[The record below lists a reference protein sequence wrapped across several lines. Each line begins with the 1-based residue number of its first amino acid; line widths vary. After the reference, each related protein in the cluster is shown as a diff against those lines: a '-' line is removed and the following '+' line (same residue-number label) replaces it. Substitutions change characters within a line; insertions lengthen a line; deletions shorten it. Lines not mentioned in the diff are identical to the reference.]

1 MHELNLATSVIEI
14 VRKEM
19 ARRPPARIT
28 KIGLRIGK
36 FAGIDDSSLR
46 FCFEVLVRD
55 TEFRNASL
63 DIARSSRDELDL
75 SYLEVEE
82 DEPDSH

>member
-1 MHELNLATSVIEI
+1 MHELGIANSVLEA
-14 VRKEM
+14 VQKEM
-19 ARRPPARIT
+19 ARRPRARLT
-28 KIGLRIGK
+28 KVGLRIGE
-36 FAGIDDSSLR
+36 FSGVEESSLR

-55 TEFRNASL
+55 TEMRSAVL
-63 DIARSSRDELDL
+63 DIERGSRDELDL

>member
-1 MHELNLATSVIEI
+1 MHELGIASAVIDT
-14 VRKEM
+14 VREEM
-19 ARRPPARIT
+19 ARRPPARLT
-28 KIGLRIGK
+28 RIGLRVGE

-55 TEFRNASL
+55 TEFPGAALEIERG
-63 DIARSSRDELDL
+63 SRDELDL
-75 SYLEVEE
+75 SYLEMEE

>member
-1 MHELNLATSVIEI
+1 MHELSLARSVIET

-19 ARRPPARIT
+19 ARRPPARLT
-28 KIGLRIGK
+28 KIGLRIGE

-55 TEFRNASL
+55 TEFRSASL
-63 DIARSSRDELDL
+63 EIARSSRDELDL
-75 SYLEVEE
+75 SYLEMEE
-82 DEPDSH
+82 DDPDSH